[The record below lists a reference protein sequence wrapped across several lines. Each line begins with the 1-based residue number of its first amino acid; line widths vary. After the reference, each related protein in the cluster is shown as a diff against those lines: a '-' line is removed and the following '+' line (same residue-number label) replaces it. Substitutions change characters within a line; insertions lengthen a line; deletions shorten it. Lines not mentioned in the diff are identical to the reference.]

1 MGSMQN
7 EFEDVHIK
15 QKKTGDTFVTGQ
27 SGQRDLNSRPHGPQP
42 CALPS
47 YAIPR
52 NYYSMTEKTGI
63 VKMRF
68 YL

>member
-1 MGSMQN
+1 MALL
-7 EFEDVHIK
+7 
-15 QKKTGDTFVTGQ
+15 QKNHNLENYTFVTDQ

-52 NYYSMTEKTGI
+52 NSYSMTEKI
-63 VKMRF
+63 ENVKM
-68 YL
+68 